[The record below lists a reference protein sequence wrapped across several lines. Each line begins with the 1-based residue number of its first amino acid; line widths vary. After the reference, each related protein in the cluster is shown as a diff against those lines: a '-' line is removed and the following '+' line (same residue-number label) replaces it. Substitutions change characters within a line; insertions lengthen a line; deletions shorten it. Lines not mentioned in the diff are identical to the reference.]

1 MEDHSWINDPIK
13 WAAYK
18 DEKLKEMD
26 PLLLDNAVK
35 FLSRELPED
44 AKQEIREMHEK
55 DPLHWSGPYH
65 FSWGMGVRNA
75 LRKYG
80 LKDDLLPEG
89 NWDDYYVPVVEVAV
103 GVREMPRITHDR

>member
-1 MEDHSWINDPIK
+1 
-13 WAAYK
+13 
-18 DEKLKEMD
+18 
-26 PLLLDNAVK
+26 
-35 FLSRELPED
+35 
-44 AKQEIREMHEK
+44 
-55 DPLHWSGPYH
+55 
-65 FSWGMGVRNA
+65 MGVRNA

>member
-44 AKQEIREMHEK
+44 AKQRYVK
-55 DPLHWSGPYH
+55 CTRRTPFTGVDPIISLGEW
-65 FSWGMGVRNA
+65 A
-75 LRKYG
+75 
-80 LKDDLLPEG
+80 
-89 NWDDYYVPVVEVAV
+89 
-103 GVREMPRITHDR
+103 